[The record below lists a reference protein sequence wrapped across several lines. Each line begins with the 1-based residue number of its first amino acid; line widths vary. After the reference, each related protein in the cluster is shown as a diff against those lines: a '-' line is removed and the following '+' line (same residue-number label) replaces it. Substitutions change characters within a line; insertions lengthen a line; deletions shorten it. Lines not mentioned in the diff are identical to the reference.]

1 MKNNL
6 RKVGIGLLV
15 VAGLVVLKM
24 TVFRGGGTEGEITQI
39 VKPAVG
45 AIYTTISTTGTVL
58 PKNRLE
64 IKPPVNGRIESVE
77 VKEGEKV
84 KVGQILAWMSST
96 ERAALLD
103 NARGQGEET
112 LKYWEDAYKPIP
124 LSAPID
130 GEVIVATTQPGQTVT
145 TTDAVVV
152 LSDKLIVRAQV
163 DETDIGKIKLGQ
175 EATISLDAYPDTAI
189 KAKVDHIYYE
199 SETSNNVT
207 IYKVDLVPDEVP
219 AFFRSGMNATVDFK
233 AEARE
238 NALLIP
244 VGAVQKENNESYVIL
259 KEEGA
264 ANPAKRI
271 IKTGITDDKNYEVIS
286 GITADDAVVI
296 TTKEYSLPTSG
307 NTGSNPFLPKM
318 PSHNKNKSAQSQK

>member
-1 MKNNL
+1 
-6 RKVGIGLLV
+6 
-15 VAGLVVLKM
+15 
-24 TVFRGGGTEGEITQI
+24 
-39 VKPAVG
+39 
-45 AIYTTISTTGTVL
+45 
-58 PKNRLE
+58 
-64 IKPPVNGRIESVE
+64 
-77 VKEGEKV
+77 
-84 KVGQILAWMSST
+84 
-96 ERAALLD
+96 
-103 NARGQGEET
+103 
-112 LKYWEDAYKPIP
+112 
-124 LSAPID
+124 
-130 GEVIVATTQPGQTVT
+130 
-145 TTDAVVV
+145 
-152 LSDKLIVRAQV
+152 
-163 DETDIGKIKLGQ
+163 
-175 EATISLDAYPDTAI
+175 
-189 KAKVDHIYYE
+189 
-199 SETSNNVT
+199 
-207 IYKVDLVPDEVP
+207 VDLVPDEVP

>member
-6 RKVGIGLLV
+6 RKIGIGLLV
-15 VAGLVVLKM
+15 VAGLIIVLKA
-24 TVFRGGGTEGEITQI
+24 TVFKEGGTQGEITQI

-45 AIYTTISTTGTVL
+45 TIYTTISTTGTVL

-64 IKPPVNGRIESVE
+64 IKPPVAGRIESVE
-77 VKEGEKV
+77 VKEGDQV

-175 EATISLDAYPDTAI
+175 EATISLDAYPDIAI

-238 NALLIP
+238 NALLVP
-244 VGAVQKENNESYVIL
+244 VGAVHKENNESYVIV

-264 ANPAKRI
+264 TNPVKRVV
-271 IKTGITDDKNYEVIS
+271 KLGITDDKNYEVLS
-286 GITADDAVVI
+286 GVTAEDTLLI
-296 TTKEYSLPTSG
+296 TTTKYVLPTTS
-307 NTGSNPFLPKM
+307 TGSNPFLPKM
-318 PSHNKNKSAQSQK
+318 SSSKKDKGGPP